1 LIDFCPVHAW
11 KQLDRHRMQD
21 EGEQQR
27 SADRS
32 GVRFP

>member
-1 LIDFCPVHAW
+1 LIDFCRAQAW

-21 EGEQQR
+21 EGDQQR
-27 SADRS
+27 SADGS